1 VFFLALN
8 EFGHFSRLDRSQCLH
23 GIDKI
28 YAAITVDDLT
38 ERFDFVEIGKGTFL
52 NTGDSDVA
60 DKGHGVFIIRVIAQ
74 FCRDDSVSRLYKKTP
89 DGEPSG

>member
-1 VFFLALN
+1 
-8 EFGHFSRLDRSQCLH
+8 
-23 GIDKI
+23 
-28 YAAITVDDLT
+28 
-38 ERFDFVEIGKGTFL
+38 L